1 MCGICGVVRFDDR
14 PADGESVER
23 ACSLLRHRGPDHTG
37 VWTSDGRGSG
47 HGERVGAALG
57 ATRLAVLDPRSD
69 ADQPFHRGDRFHL
82 VYNGELYNFRDLR
95 RELKAVGESFVTD
108 GDTEVVLAAC
118 ARWGGDAL
126 QRFDG
131 MWAIAF
137 YDATERRGFLAR
149 DPFGIKP
156 LLYATGAGQLAFASE
171 LRALACL
178 GPWDRGIDPSA
189 LVQHLSFGYIAHPA
203 TIHRGAR
210 RLPPGHFLPFGP
222 SGPGEPQRYYEP
234 RSAADPD
241 TPRDYTQSCSAI
253 RRRIADAV
261 VRQRVS
267 DVPIGAFLSGGLD
280 SSIIVLH
287 LAEATGRPIRTF
299 SVGYADQQAYDER
312 RFARLVASRFG
323 TQHEEVVLTER
334 DVLDAIPRIL
344 DHLGEP
350 VGDSSIIPTAL
361 LAQVARRYVTVALS
375 GDGGDELFG
384 GYWRY
389 LAHASL
395 ASYRRIPGLLRT
407 RLIEPLLASMSA
419 SRSSSFGNRVRQF
432 RKLLRAGGDD
442 ALARHVAWS
451 RILAPE
457 AEALFCDDELVSACE
472 RATVDL
478 ARRLTADGRSDD
490 PLHRVLTFDLQHQLP
505 ADMLAKVDF
514 ASMMHSLEV
523 RVPLLDRAVVEAA
536 TAMPSCYKIDRGLRK
551 RILTDAYRGRLPDEV
566 LDRPKQGFEVPIGEF
581 LRGPLRELFHDTVTR
596 DAVESFGLLSYPAV
610 EFIFDDHL
618 QRRADHA
625 DLLWALLSLCWWRRL
640 SG

>member
-1 MCGICGVVRFDDR
+1 MCGICGILRFDGG
-14 PADGESVER
+14 PAAVGAVER
-23 ACSLLRHRGPDHTG
+23 ACATLRHRGPDHTG
-37 VWTSDGRGSG
+37 VWTSDAGQG
-47 HGERVGAALG
+47 GAALG

-69 ADQPFHRGDRFHL
+69 ADQPFHRGGRFHL
-82 VYNGELYNFRDLR
+82 VYNGELYNFRDIR
-95 RELKAVGESFVTD
+95 RELMVAGESFVTD

-126 QRFDG
+126 RRFDG

-137 YDATERRGFLAR
+137 YDANERRGFLAR

-222 SGPGEPQRYYEP
+222 SGPGEPQRYDEP

-241 TPRDYTQSCSAI
+241 TPRDYAESCSAI
-253 RRRIADAV
+253 RGRIADAV
-261 VRQRVS
+261 ARQRVS

-299 SVGYADQQAYDER
+299 SVGYADHQAYDER

-323 TQHEEVVLTER
+323 TQHEEAVLTER

-361 LAQVARRYVTVALS
+361 IAQVARRYVTVALS

-395 ASYRRIPGLLRT
+395 ASYRRIPGPLRT

-419 SRSSSFGNRVRQF
+419 SRSSSLGNRVRQF
-432 RKLLRAGGDD
+432 RKLLRAGGIGQPT
-442 ALARHVAWS
+442 
-451 RILAPE
+451 ILFLEPIE
-457 AEALFCDDELVSACE
+457 EL
-472 RATVDL
+472 
-478 ARRLTADGRSDD
+478 G
-490 PLHRVLTFDLQHQLP
+490 
-505 ADMLAKVDF
+505 
-514 ASMMHSLEV
+514 
-523 RVPLLDRAVVEAA
+523 
-536 TAMPSCYKIDRGLRK
+536 G
-551 RILTDAYRGRLPDEV
+551 
-566 LDRPKQGFEVPIGEF
+566 
-581 LRGPLRELFHDTVTR
+581 
-596 DAVESFGLLSYPAV
+596 
-610 EFIFDDHL
+610 
-618 QRRADHA
+618 
-625 DLLWALLSLCWWRRL
+625 
-640 SG
+640 